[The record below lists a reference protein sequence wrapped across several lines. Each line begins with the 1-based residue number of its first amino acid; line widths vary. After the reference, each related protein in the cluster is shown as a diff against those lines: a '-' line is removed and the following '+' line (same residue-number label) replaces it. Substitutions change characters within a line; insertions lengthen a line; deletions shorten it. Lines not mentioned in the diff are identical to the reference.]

1 MTAEYNAIQYNEEQ
15 YNYPLAPVV
24 IPAFDW
30 FQQPSALLRR
40 PANIFLQA
48 QTRAD
53 PVFVPPPIVIFDWFQ
68 QSANPIRPR
77 LHLASGISV
86 SPEQAIAPFG
96 WLIPLAQQP
105 IIEAARP
112 LGHFALVE
120 LVVPEA
126 PDIDWLREHEVVR
139 RLPISIQIG
148 FFALVELI
156 IPPAPPV
163 AEVSQQSVTLHTEVI
178 RIPDRTEAY

>member
-24 IPAFDW
+24 TPAFDW
-30 FQQPSALLRR
+30 FLQVSTPLKIRHSLS
-40 PANIFLQA
+40 PNISGTVWSVL
-48 QTRAD
+48 T
-53 PVFVPPPIVIFDWFQ
+53 PPIIFSWFQ
-68 QSANPIRPR
+68 QSTIPVRIRRPFTP
-77 LHLASGISV
+77 GIVV

-105 IIEAARP
+105 IVEAARP

-126 PDIDWLREHEVVR
+126 PDIDWLREHDVVKR
-139 RLPISIQIG
+139 SPIPIQIV
-148 FFALVELI
+148 FFAFVELVV
-156 IPPAPPV
+156 IPPIPPV
-163 AEVSQQSVTLHTEVI
+163 AEGQQSVILNTDVI
-178 RIPDRTEAY
+178 RMPDRMVGY

>member
-24 IPAFDW
+24 TPAFDW
-30 FQQPSALLRR
+30 FLQVSTPLKIRHSLS
-40 PANIFLQA
+40 PNISG
-48 QTRAD
+48 T
-53 PVFVPPPIVIFDWFQ
+53 VWSVITPQIIFSWFQ
-68 QSANPIRPR
+68 QSTIPVRIRRPFTP
-77 LHLASGISV
+77 GISV